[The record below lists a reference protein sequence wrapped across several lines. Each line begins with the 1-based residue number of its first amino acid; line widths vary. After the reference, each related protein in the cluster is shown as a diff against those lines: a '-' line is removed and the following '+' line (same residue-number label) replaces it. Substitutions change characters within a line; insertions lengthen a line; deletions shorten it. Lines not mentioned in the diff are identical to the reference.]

1 MSDRTSEVPTPAG
14 GWPWEDI
21 LDDELRLLLAK
32 RQPRPSLGKRPAII
46 AVDLYDLVYDGG
58 PRPVIELMDKFPA
71 SCGEYAWAAL
81 PPTIKLFATARALNV
96 PIVHV
101 NYDNRPETDPANI
114 HPTNRKKRQANLD
127 LYKIKDELA
136 PAEGELV
143 VFKKRASAFFGTPL
157 CAFLN
162 ELQAD
167 SLLFVGESTSG
178 CLRSSVVEGWSYGY
192 PCFVVA
198 DGVYDRYLLNHKV
211 SLLDLHLKYATVVDL
226 ASACDAMQA
235 AKAFA
240 EAA

>member
-1 MSDRTSEVPTPAG
+1 MPGHISDVTTLAG
-14 GWPWEDI
+14 DWPWEDI
-21 LDDELRLLLAK
+21 LDNELRSLLAK
-32 RQPRPSLGKRPAII
+32 RQTRPLLGKHPVII

-58 PRPVIELMDKFPA
+58 PKPVVDLMEKFPA

-81 PPTIKLFATARALNV
+81 PATIKLFETARALNV

-114 HPTNRKKRQANLD
+114 HPTNRKRRQANLA
-127 LYKIKDELA
+127 LYKIKGELA
-136 PAEGELV
+136 PVEGELV
-143 VFKKRASAFFGTPL
+143 IFKKRASAFFGTPL

-167 SLLFVGESTSG
+167 SLLFVGETTSG

-192 PCFVVA
+192 PCLVVA
-198 DGVYDRYLLNHKV
+198 DGVYDRFLLNHKV
-211 SLLDLHLKYATVVDL
+211 SLLDLHLKYATIVDL
-226 ASACDAMQA
+226 AFACKAMRA
-235 AKAFA
+235 AKALV